1 MDIVCH
7 MITSLDGC
15 ILLERWSKPAER
27 VDFTQVYEAT
37 AKRLQ
42 GDGWIVGRIT
52 MAEYGQGV
60 VEGEPAGMRGR
71 GESVPRA
78 YVGDRQDRPLAV
90 VFDPKGRLQ
99 FQRTAC
105 RPANMWWLSSI
116 RKSMKHILHGCA
128 VRVFRTFSKETVRN
142 ALNAKNF
149 RQRLP
154 RSKKPLA

>member
-42 GDGWIVGRIT
+42 GDGWMLGRIT

-99 FQRTAC
+99 FSKNGLPTGE
-105 RPANMWWLSSI
+105 
-116 RKSMKHILHGCA
+116 HVVHGCA
-128 VRVFRTFSKETVRN
+128 VRVFRTFSKATVRN

-149 RQRLP
+149 RQRLL